1 MLKAYEC
8 VTIANLAESDGVTTD
23 RKNYRKSRR
32 FHAQKEIRR
41 LLIEKS
47 MTNRA
52 ISEQLGIPIRTV
64 ERYVADL
71 YENDNIL
78 LAYAHDTQTILTQ
91 ANICLERLL
100 QQRNDVLEGIANNPS
115 APFKDRV
122 AAHNLAAELAAGA
135 LRVFTHCPSQ
145 LARRTNLDDRYTLR
159 KLTAATLA
167 KEEEENFSYS
177 QREKRYQNQ
186 RT

>member
-1 MLKAYEC
+1 MLKAYER

-23 RKNYRKSRR
+23 KKKYRKSRR
-32 FHAQKEIRR
+32 FLAQKVIRR

-52 ISEQLGIPIRTV
+52 ISEHLGIPIRTV

-71 YENDNIL
+71 YEHDNVL
-78 LAYAHDTQTILTQ
+78 LAHAYDTQTILTQ

-100 QQRNDVLEGIANNPS
+100 QQRNEVLEGIANNAS

-122 AAHNLAAELAAGA
+122 AAHNFAAELAAA
-135 LRVFTHCPSQ
+135 AHRFF
-145 LARRTNLDDRYTLR
+145 LDIKYNTTVSISISL
-159 KLTAATLA
+159 
-167 KEEEENFSYS
+167 
-177 QREKRYQNQ
+177 
-186 RT
+186 